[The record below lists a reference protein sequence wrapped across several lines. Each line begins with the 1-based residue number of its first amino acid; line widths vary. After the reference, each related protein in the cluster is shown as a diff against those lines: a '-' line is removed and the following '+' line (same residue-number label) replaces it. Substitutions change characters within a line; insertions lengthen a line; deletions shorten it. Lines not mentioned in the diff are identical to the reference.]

1 MKITYLYKKFK
12 ADLADTRQNSPKF
25 DLGLHLKMWISEYI
39 LRLDTINAGY
49 MWTSYSLHQFLHSLN
64 LKNKNVLEFGS
75 GGSTVFFLKR
85 KANLIT
91 FEHSQVWIEKLR
103 LRLGHQSKWKSYFVE
118 FIPREDDQNGYLKYI
133 EKIQDIEDE
142 TVDIALV
149 DGRHRVECIRAVQS
163 KLVPGGQII
172 LDDSDRPSYEE
183 SYEILKNWE
192 TFRISGY
199 AYMSDYKS
207 HSTVWQKPS

>member
-12 ADLADTRQNSPKF
+12 ADLADARQNSSKF

-39 LRLDTINAGY
+39 FRLDTVNAGY
-49 MWTSYSLHQFLHSLN
+49 MWTSYPLHQFLHSLN

-103 LRLGHQSKWKSYFVE
+103 LRLGHQSKWKSYLVE
-118 FIPREDDQNGYLKYI
+118 FIHREDDQNGYLKYI

-172 LDDSDRPSYEE
+172 LDDSDRSSYED
-183 SYEILKNWE
+183 SYEILQNWK

-199 AYMSDYKS
+199 AYMSDYKT

>member
-1 MKITYLYKKFK
+1 MKITYFYKKFK
-12 ADLADTRQNSPKF
+12 ADLVDTRQNSSKF
-25 DLGLHLKMWISEYI
+25 DLALHLKMWISEYI
-39 LRLDTINAGY
+39 LRLDTVNAGY
-49 MWTSYSLHQFLHSLN
+49 MWTSYPLHQFLHSLN
-64 LKNKNVLEFGS
+64 LKNKNILEFGS

-91 FEHSQVWIEKLR
+91 FEHSQIWIEKLR
-103 LRLGHQSKWKSYFVE
+103 LRLENQSTWQPYLVE
-118 FIPREDDQNGYLKYI
+118 YICRQDDQNGYLKYI

-142 TVDIALV
+142 TLDIALV
-149 DGRHRVECIRAVQS
+149 DGRHRVECVRAVQS
-163 KLVPGGQII
+163 KLVPGGKII
-172 LDDSDRPSYEE
+172 LDDSDRPSYQE

-199 AYMSDYKS
+199 AYMSDYKT

>member
-12 ADLADTRQNSPKF
+12 ADLADTRQNSSKF

-39 LRLDTINAGY
+39 LRLDTVNAGY

-91 FEHSQVWIEKLR
+91 FEHSKVWIEKLK
-103 LRLGHQSKWKSYFVE
+103 LRLGNQSKWKPYLVE
-118 FIPREDDQNGYLKYI
+118 YIRREDDPNGYLKYI
-133 EKIQDIEDE
+133 EKIQGIEDE
-142 TVDIALV
+142 TLDIALV
-149 DGRHRVECIRAVQS
+149 DGRHRVECVRAVQS
-163 KLVPGGQII
+163 KLVAGGQII
-172 LDDSDRPSYEE
+172 LDDSDRASYEE
-183 SYEILKNWE
+183 SYEILKNWR

-199 AYMSDYKS
+199 AYMSDYKT

>member
-1 MKITYLYKKFK
+1 MYL
-12 ADLADTRQNSPKF
+12 S
-25 DLGLHLKMWISEYI
+25 SE
-39 LRLDTINAGY
+39 AVVPP
-49 MWTSYSLHQFLHSLN
+49 F
-64 LKNKNVLEFGS
+64 
-75 GGSTVFFLKR
+75 FFLKR

-91 FEHSQVWIEKLR
+91 LEHSQVWIEKLK
-103 LRLGHQSKWKSYFVE
+103 LRLGNHSKWKPNLVE
-118 FIPREDDQNGYLKYI
+118 YIPREDDPNGYLKYI
-133 EKIQDIEDE
+133 EKIQDIKDE
-142 TVDIALV
+142 ALDIALV
-149 DGRHRVECIRAVQS
+149 DGRHRVECVRAVQS
-163 KLVPGGQII
+163 KLVAGGQII